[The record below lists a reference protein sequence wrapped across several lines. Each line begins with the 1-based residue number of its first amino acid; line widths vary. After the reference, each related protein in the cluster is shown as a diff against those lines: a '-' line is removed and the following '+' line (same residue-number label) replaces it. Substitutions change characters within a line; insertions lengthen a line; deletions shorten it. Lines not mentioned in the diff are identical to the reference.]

1 MNQEL
6 RPLVIKRIN
15 KFKKFL
21 LYLLVFNVLYQVN
34 HRFSD
39 IKKTGTSFFI
49 VEDADY
55 SEYKQP
61 RTGILSYF

>member
-6 RPLVIKRIN
+6 RPLVIRRIN

-21 LYLLVFNVLYQVN
+21 LYIMVLNVLYQVN

-39 IKKTGTSFFI
+39 IKKMSNSFFLI
-49 VEDADY
+49 NDDDFADY
-55 SEYKQP
+55 VYPSS
-61 RTGILSYF
+61 GILSYF

>member
-21 LYLLVFNVLYQVN
+21 LYLLVLNVLYQVN

-39 IKKTGTSFFI
+39 IKKIGTSFLI
-49 VEDADY
+49 VEDCDY
-55 SEYKQP
+55 SEYTPPSK
-61 RTGILSYF
+61 GILSYF